1 MGYTADCEVCKDIDE
16 CETGDNTCIHLGQ
29 KCVNTEG
36 SFQCQCQDGFVK
48 KDDFC
53 HDINECEDAETN
65 CGEHAECKNLLG
77 TYRCICCQ
85 GYSKNAEQC
94 QRDERLDSVYGAPG
108 EECCACSGGQ
118 CRNPE
123 PVCGSDG
130 KTYGNFAAMVVQGCR
145 NNRTIEVDHKGYCED
160 SCSDVKCDKPF
171 QKCSQ
176 TGPGGSAKC
185 SCPDCGGASTPDNSN
200 PVCGSNKK
208 VYSSACMFR
217 LVMCE
222 IDRSDIKLEDSMEPC
237 EEGKDEPVT
246 KWSDWSEC
254 DVKCGKGRTR
264 RNRQRLR
271 QTDLPLTQEA
281 SCYKLCNDGPCRPG
295 TCNNPG
301 QVCVVDGATGKGRCE
316 CPDCA
321 GRPESPVCGLVGN
334 VVRSFHNECK
344 LKRTACELAKNFQ
357 LLENR
362 ACEEKPQNCSVTRN
376 FAKLRDADGCV
387 SAGDQDVGFCYGGCG
402 DVPGKCC
409 RPDTTATPQRSA
421 SLTFTCPDGSTRTK
435 QEQVITAC
443 SCVAEPEQ

>member
-1 MGYTADCEVCKDIDE
+1 MTDDS
-16 CETGDNTCIHLGQ
+16 LGQ
-29 KCVNTEG
+29 PKTTSCAVVTQTFTKARLSAPFIIDGAVRQWPARDWTVDKLADALGEKTFRCRLMPQEREVKGVPAWEAEGVYVN
-36 SFQCQCQDGFVK
+36 CQLCQF
-48 KDDFC
+48 
-53 HDINECEDAETN
+53 NSW
-65 CGEHAECKNLLG
+65 
-77 TYRCICCQ
+77 CQ
-85 GYSKNAEQC
+85 GEASQDNP
-94 QRDERLDSVYGAPG
+94 LAPFSPLHFSAYIDYKYMTQVFAQTPHMLG
-108 EECCACSGGQ
+108 E
-118 CRNPE
+118 
-123 PVCGSDG
+123 
-130 KTYGNFAAMVVQGCR
+130 
-145 NNRTIEVDHKGYCED
+145 
-160 SCSDVKCDKPF
+160 
-171 QKCSQ
+171 
-176 TGPGGSAKC
+176 
-185 SCPDCGGASTPDNSN
+185 
-200 PVCGSNKK
+200 
-208 VYSSACMFR
+208 
-217 LVMCE
+217 
-222 IDRSDIKLEDSMEPC
+222 
-237 EEGKDEPVT
+237 DEPVT

-334 VVRSFHNECK
+334 VVRSFDNECK
-344 LKRTACELAKNFQ
+344 LRKGACELAKNFQ

-421 SLTFTCPDGSTRTK
+421 NLTYTCPDGSTRTK